1 MKIRAMTHIKK
12 ISLLAALLLT
22 ACGGGDT
29 KVSST
34 ITASVTASQL
44 AASLGQTAS
53 GRQLLQLTGAPTCG
67 VDAHYLSYGT
77 KGGAGESTNATGALM
92 IPTGTGPGCTG
103 ARPVVLYSHGT
114 STDKGYNLAFLGQTA
129 NPASSESG
137 LIAALY
143 AAHGF
148 IVVAP
153 NYAGYDKSTL
163 PYHPFLNAAQQGQEM
178 IDALTAARSL
188 LPGTNAGKSTT
199 DSGQLFVTGYS
210 EGGHVAMAATRALEQ
225 AGQTVTASA
234 PLSGPYAM
242 ALFGDAIFGGSV
254 NLGGPEF
261 APLLAT
267 SYQKAYGNIY
277 TTPSDLYTPQ
287 YVNGMELLLPSFT
300 DLDTLVATGKLP
312 QTALFQTTPP
322 APYAALDP
330 ISPASPAFAYGFD
343 PTSYL
348 INTSYRAAYLADA
361 NANPDGATATPTT
374 NPMPAAAPAH
384 PLRIAL
390 KTNDLRGYAPTTSI
404 LLCGGN
410 NDPVVFFINTNLVN
424 GIWAPQTATLKYAVL
439 DIDTTAGPSLTA
451 GTTAGELNLST
462 ALGATQKAYLQG
474 AAAQLQ
480 PAFQSAKQAIAQN
493 AVSQGA
499 TDGGATAVLTNY
511 HTTVAPFCGVAAR
524 TFFTTFV
531 PPTGP

>member
-53 GRQLLQLTGAPTCG
+53 GQQLLLLTGTPTCG

-103 ARPVVLYSHGT
+103 ARPIVLYSHGT

-330 ISPASPAFAYGFD
+330 ISPASAAFAYGFD

-348 INTSYRAAYLADA
+348 INTSYRATYLADA
-361 NANPDGATATPTT
+361 NANPDGANANVVTM
-374 NPMPAAAPAH
+374 MPAVAPTH

-390 KTNDLRGYAPTTSI
+390 KTNDLRGYNPATSI

-410 NDPVVFFINTNLVN
+410 IDPVVFFINTNLVN
-424 GIWAPQTATLKYAVL
+424 DLWASQAAVKYAVL
-439 DIDTTAGPSLTA
+439 DIDTTAGPSLAA
-451 GTTAGELNLST
+451 GTTAGALNTSP
-462 ALGATQKAYLQG
+462 ALGALQAG
-474 AAAQLQ
+474 TMQGMKSALQ
-480 PAFQSAKQAIAQN
+480 TGFQAAKQAIAQQ
-493 AVSQGA
+493 AIAGGA
-499 TDGGATAVLTNY
+499 TDSGATAVLTNY
-511 HTTVAPFCGVAAR
+511 HTTVAPFCGAAAR
-524 TFFTTFV
+524 AFFSTFV
-531 PPTGP
+531 PQ